1 MKAKLKPP
9 SPGTVIALLALFVA
23 LGGTTYGLTR
33 NSVRS
38 SDIAPNAV
46 RASDLGP
53 MKLRAGKIRDF
64 DQTAGDGEFAFAG
77 GRARCKRGE
86 QLISGGLRYRKT
98 PQQGPIRSA
107 MVESGPIT
115 KTRQWSVSMYS
126 DLGGAARRQFTVFAY
141 CLVK

>member
-1 MKAKLKPP
+1 MKTKLRPP
-9 SPGTVIALLALFVA
+9 SPGTVIALLALFMA
-23 LGGTTYGLTR
+23 LGGTAYGLTR

-86 QLISGGLRYRKT
+86 QLISGGLRYRRPPNKDRSDQPWSNPASSQKHANGPSPCT
-98 PQQGPIRSA
+98 PTSA
-107 MVESGPIT
+107 AQPDGTSPSSRT
-115 KTRQWSVSMYS
+115 
-126 DLGGAARRQFTVFAY
+126 A
-141 CLVK
+141 